1 MFEKLPTPV
10 DDPIESLFQRIHDD
24 PRADKLDLG
33 IGVYRDESGRIPLFA
48 AVSQAEQRMLQKAAH
63 KGYVGPLGN
72 MDYCRLMSALVLG
85 VDHVRLRGPG
95 LVMAQTPGAGGALR
109 TAAELIKQLRPGSRV
124 WFSDPVWLHQL
135 DFFRNA
141 GLEICRY
148 RYYRTDTAELQA
160 EAMLQD
166 LAGMRRDDVLV
177 LHGSCHNPTGEDPP
191 LWLWEQLAALVSRT
205 GAVPL
210 VDLAYQGFGDGIEA
224 DVEGLRRMAAM
235 VPQMILVVSSSKS
248 FGIYRDRAGLLA
260 LIHDNPRQA
269 EDLKVLLR
277 DGIRSNYFM
286 PPDHGAQLIATIL
299 EDAELNRMWRE
310 ELDAVRRRIHS
321 LRRLLR
327 QELEL
332 AVPGFDAGFLE
343 RQKGMFSCLPVS
355 QLQQQRLEREFGL
368 FMLPHA
374 RLNFAAL
381 AQKQATRVAQAFAA
395 VREEPADQG

>member
-1 MFEKLPTPV
+1 MFDKLPTPV

-48 AVSQAEQRMLQKAAH
+48 AVSKAEQRMLQRAAH

-85 VDHVRLRGPG
+85 ADHVRLRGPG

-191 LWLWEQLAALVSRT
+191 LWLWEQLALLLSRT
-205 GAVPL
+205 GAIPL
-210 VDLAYQGFGDGIEA
+210 VDIAYQGFGDGIEA
-224 DVEGLRRMAAM
+224 DAEGLRLMAAM
-235 VPQMILVVSSSKS
+235 VPEMLLVATSSKS

-260 LIHDNPRQA
+260 LLHDNPRQT
-269 EDLKVLLR
+269 ETLKVLLR

-286 PPDHGAQLIATIL
+286 PPDHGAQLVATIL
-299 EDAELNRMWRE
+299 ADADLNRLWRE
-310 ELDAVRRRIHS
+310 ELDGVRNRIHS

-327 QELEL
+327 QEIEL
-332 AVPGFDAGFLE
+332 ALPGFDGRFLE
-343 RQKGMFSCLPVS
+343 RQKGMFSCLPVTP
-355 QLQQQRLEREFGL
+355 LQQQQLERESGI
-368 FMLPHA
+368 FMLPQA

-395 VREEPADQG
+395 VRAVPVVQG